1 MKVNGIKKIMTFKYS
16 IAMLLMVGVSSLFWR
31 CDKEVIGECNTDG
44 LVSYAAQVQPIIQQ
58 SCAITGCHGF
68 FNEAPFQLLTH
79 QQVDSAVIF
88 GNLLFAIKHQ
98 SPYPMPRIDPL
109 LPEAYKLSDSLINI
123 IECWINQGRK
133 NN

>member
-1 MKVNGIKKIMTFKYS
+1 MKYTCIKFIPNRLKISTWFMV
-16 IAMLLMVGVSSLFWR
+16 IVLMMFFTS
-31 CDKEVIGECNTDG
+31 CEKEVMGECNIEG
-44 LVSYAAQVQPIIQQ
+44 LVSYGVQVQPIIQQ
-58 SCAITGCHGF
+58 TCAVTGCHGF

-88 GNLLFAIKHQ
+88 GNLLFSIKHQ

-109 LPEAYKLSDSLINI
+109 LPEAYKMSDSLITI